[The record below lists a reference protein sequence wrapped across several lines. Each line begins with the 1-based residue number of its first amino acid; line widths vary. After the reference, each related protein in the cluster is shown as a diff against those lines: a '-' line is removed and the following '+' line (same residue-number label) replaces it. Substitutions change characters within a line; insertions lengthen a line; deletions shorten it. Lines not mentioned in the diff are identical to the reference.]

1 MEDVVVK
8 IGGSLLRNGKSY
20 IEVAQNIKKIF
31 VEKDLRPIVV
41 VSAMKGITDK
51 LLQAARGSREAINEI
66 ELRYTEAAREIG
78 SIKLVKRIDEELK
91 NLRRIVESIE
101 SIDLA
106 LLDII
111 LSYGE
116 KISKM
121 ILVQALELNDIKAF
135 ELNAKDV
142 IITNNNHGDALID
155 YIATSIALEKVYT
168 VIRDSAYVPVIEG
181 FIGATPEGVITTLG
195 RGGSDYTAT
204 TIASLLRLN
213 DVYLVTDVEG
223 IMTTDPD
230 LVPTAKLVKYMSYSE
245 ALEASMHGAKG
256 INPKSFDPLE
266 KVYGSNVLIGSWKMF
281 GTTISKEIAE
291 EFKGPKL
298 VMKKDIAEYSYIAI
312 IGEGTSK
319 TAFIKDILNYV
330 VDLGIEIKGIQS
342 YIRRPSI
349 ILYVDRENSYNA
361 LKKLHKV
368 LFER

>member
-1 MEDVVVK
+1 M
-8 IGGSLLRNGKSY
+8 
-20 IEVAQNIKKIF
+20 EVAQNIKKIF

-155 YIATSIALEKVYT
+155 YIATSIAL
-168 VIRDSAYVPVIEG
+168 
-181 FIGATPEGVITTLG
+181 
-195 RGGSDYTAT
+195 
-204 TIASLLRLN
+204 
-213 DVYLVTDVEG
+213 
-223 IMTTDPD
+223 
-230 LVPTAKLVKYMSYSE
+230 
-245 ALEASMHGAKG
+245 
-256 INPKSFDPLE
+256 
-266 KVYGSNVLIGSWKMF
+266 
-281 GTTISKEIAE
+281 
-291 EFKGPKL
+291 
-298 VMKKDIAEYSYIAI
+298 
-312 IGEGTSK
+312 
-319 TAFIKDILNYV
+319 
-330 VDLGIEIKGIQS
+330 
-342 YIRRPSI
+342 
-349 ILYVDRENSYNA
+349 
-361 LKKLHKV
+361 
-368 LFER
+368 